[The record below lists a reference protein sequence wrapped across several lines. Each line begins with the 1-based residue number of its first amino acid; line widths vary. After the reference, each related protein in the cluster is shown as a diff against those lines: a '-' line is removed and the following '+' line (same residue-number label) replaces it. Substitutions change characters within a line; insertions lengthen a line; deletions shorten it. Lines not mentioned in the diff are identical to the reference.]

1 MEDLCYTESGGE
13 VRRREQTSGTQWLLR
28 GQNKLQAKRSGV
40 KKKNISVNNE
50 LKNCEQDVHRGK
62 GLYMIS
68 EGVSRH
74 LEGLPVGYKV
84 KLSPTKAYGRVEE

>member
-1 MEDLCYTESGGE
+1 MEDLCYTGSGGE
-13 VRRREQTSGTQWLLR
+13 VRRREQTNGTRWLLR
-28 GQNKLQAKRSGV
+28 GQNKLQAKRSGG
-40 KKKNISVNNE
+40 KKSISVNNE

-62 GLYMIS
+62 GLYVIS

-74 LEGLPVGYKV
+74 LERLPVGYKV